1 MDARQTLNR
10 AAAAFLSV
18 TLCSC
23 STLPRSGPTHE
34 SILSQASVTSS
45 VPARRQGV
53 DYALVNLTKDVV
65 PLFEETVLTS
75 FAKGFGSRK
84 SYAPNLMLGVGD
96 TVQVSI
102 FEAQSGGLF
111 IPDDAGS
118 RPGNYV
124 NLPNQTVDA
133 GGMIRVP
140 YAGAV
145 KVAGRR
151 ASEVEVDIEKKLAN
165 RAIEPQVVVT
175 TVTSRANMVSILGD
189 VNEPAQLDLN
199 PAGERVLDLVAR
211 AGGIA
216 APGYETYV
224 SIERGNKRATV
235 LFQSL
240 VDDPK
245 ENIYIRPGDTVYV
258 NRERRTYL
266 AFGASGVNGR
276 IDFEDSNLTLGE
288 ALAKAGGLLDDRA
301 DPSQVF
307 LYREVDRDV
316 LANAGVDVSKIAG
329 DQVPTVF
336 HANMRDPAIFFAA
349 QKFRMQD
356 KDVIYVSNAGTV
368 ELAKFLSLVNGVSDT
383 TANVPANAV
392 TTRKSVNKLTN

>member
-10 AAAAFLSV
+10 AAVAFLTV
-18 TLCSC
+18 TLGSC
-23 STLPRSGPTHE
+23 SALPRSGPTHD
-34 SILSQASVTSS
+34 SILHQASATSS
-45 VPARRQGV
+45 VPAKRQGV
-53 DYALVNLTKDVV
+53 DYALVSLTKNVV
-65 PLFEETVLTS
+65 PLFDEIVLTS

-84 SYAPNLMLGVGD
+84 SYAPDLELGVGD
-96 TVQVSI
+96 TIQISI

-111 IPDDAGS
+111 VPDDAGS

-140 YAGAV
+140 YAGAIR
-145 KVAGRR
+145 VAGRR
-151 ASEVEVDIEKKLAN
+151 AAEVEVDIEKKLAN

-175 TVTSRANMVSILGD
+175 TVTSRSNMVSILGD
-189 VNEPAQLDLN
+189 VKEPAQLDLN

-224 SIERGNKRATV
+224 SIERGNRKATV
-235 LFQSL
+235 LFQAL

-245 ENIYIRPGDTVYV
+245 ENIFVRPGDTLYV

-266 AFGASGVNGR
+266 AFGASGLNGR

-288 ALAKAGGLLDDRA
+288 ALAKAGGLLDNRA
-301 DPSQVF
+301 DPAQVF
-307 LYREVDRDV
+307 LYREVDRDM
-316 LANAGVDVSKIAG
+316 LTKAGVDVSKIAG
-329 DQVPTVF
+329 DTVPTVF
-336 HANMRDPAIFFAA
+336 HANMRDPTIFFAA

-356 KDVIYVSNAGTV
+356 KDVIYVSNAGAA
-368 ELAKFLSLVNGVSDT
+368 ELGKFLSLINGVSST
-383 TANVPANAV
+383 TAAVPANAV
-392 TTRKSVNKLTN
+392 TTSKAITKLTN

>member
-23 STLPRSGPTHE
+23 SALPRSGPSHE
-34 SILSQASVTSS
+34 SILSQASVTAPT
-45 VPARRQGV
+45 PAKRQGV
-53 DYALVNLTKDVV
+53 DYVLVNLTKNVV
-65 PLFEETVLTS
+65 PLFEEVVLTS
-75 FAKGFGSRK
+75 FANGFGSRK
-84 SYAPNLMLGVGD
+84 SYAPDLALGVGD
-96 TVQVSI
+96 TLQVSI

-133 GGMIRVP
+133 SGMIRIP
-140 YAGAV
+140 YAGAIR
-145 KVAGRR
+145 VAGRR
-151 ASEVEVDIEKKLAN
+151 ASDVEMDIEKKLAN

-175 TVTSRANMVSILGD
+175 TVASRSNMVSILGD
-189 VNEPAQLDLN
+189 VNNPAQLELN

-211 AGGIA
+211 AGGIN

-224 SIERGNKRATV
+224 SVERGSKRATV

-245 ENIYIRPGDTVYV
+245 ENIYIRPGDTIYV

-266 AFGASGVNGR
+266 AFGASGLNGR

-288 ALAKAGGLLDDRA
+288 ALAKAGGLLDSRA
-301 DPSQVF
+301 DPAQVF
-307 LYREVDRDV
+307 LYREVDRDM
-316 LANAGVDVSKIAG
+316 LAKAGVDVSNFA
-329 DQVPTVF
+329 DDRVPTVF
-336 HANMRDPAIFFAA
+336 HANMKDPAIFFAA

-356 KDVIYVSNAGTV
+356 KDVIYVSNAGAV
-368 ELAKFLSLVNGVSDT
+368 ELSKFLNLINGVSST
-383 TANVPANAV
+383 AANVPANAM
-392 TTRKSVNKLTN
+392 TTKRSVRELTN

>member
-10 AAAAFLSV
+10 AAAAVLTV

-23 STLPRSGPTHE
+23 STLPRSGPSHQ
-34 SILSQASVTSS
+34 SILSQATVKVSA
-45 VPARRQGV
+45 PQKRQGV
-53 DYALVNLTKDVV
+53 DYALVSLTKDIV
-65 PLFEETVLTS
+65 PLFDEVVLTS

-84 SYAPNLMLGVGD
+84 SYAPDLSLGVGD
-96 TVQVSI
+96 TIQVSI

-133 GGMIRVP
+133 GGMIRIP
-140 YAGAV
+140 YAGAI

-151 ASEVEVDIEKKLAN
+151 AAEVEVDIEKKLAN

-175 TVTSRANMVSILGD
+175 TVTSRSNMVSILGD
-189 VNEPAQLDLN
+189 VNEPAQLELN
-199 PAGERVLDLVAR
+199 PSGERVLDLVAR
-211 AGGIA
+211 AGGIN

-224 SIERGNKRATV
+224 SIERGNRKATV

-240 VDDPK
+240 VDDPR
-245 ENIYIRPGDTVYV
+245 ENIYVRPGDTIYV

-266 AFGASGVNGR
+266 AFGASGLNGR

-288 ALAKAGGLLDDRA
+288 ALGKAGGLLDNRA
-301 DPSQVF
+301 DPAQVF
-307 LYREVDRDV
+307 LYREVDRDM
-316 LANAGVDVSKIAG
+316 LAKAGVDVSRLSG
-329 DQVPTVF
+329 DRVATVF

-356 KDVIYVSNAGTV
+356 KDVIYVSNAGTT
-368 ELAKFLSLVNGVSDT
+368 ELAKFLSLVNGVSNT
-383 TANVPANAV
+383 AANVPANAV
-392 TTRKSVNKLTN
+392 TTRKSVRQLTD

>member
-10 AAAAFLSV
+10 AAAALLTV

-23 STLPRSGPTHE
+23 STLPRSGPSHQ
-34 SILSQASVTSS
+34 SIVSQASAKAAQ
-45 VPARRQGV
+45 PEKKQGI
-53 DYALVNLTKDVV
+53 DYALVNITKEIV
-65 PLFEETVLTS
+65 PLFDEVVLTS

-84 SYAPNLMLGVGD
+84 SYAPDVPLGVGD

-118 RPGNYV
+118 RPGNFIT
-124 NLPNQTVDA
+124 LPNQAVDTS
-133 GGMIRVP
+133 GVIRIP

-145 KVAGRR
+145 KVAGRK
-151 ASEVEVDIEKKLAN
+151 AADVEVDIEKKLAN

-175 TVTSRANMVSILGD
+175 TVTSRSNMASILGD
-189 VNEPAQLDLN
+189 VNEPAQLELN
-199 PAGERVLDLVAR
+199 PSGERVLDLIAR
-211 AGGIA
+211 AGGIN

-224 SIERGNKRATV
+224 SIERGNKKATV

-245 ENIYIRPGDTVYV
+245 ENIYIRPGDTIYV

-266 AFGASGVNGR
+266 AFGASGLNGR

-288 ALAKAGGLLDDRA
+288 ALGKAGGLLDSRA
-301 DPSQVF
+301 DPAQVF

-316 LANAGVDVSKIAG
+316 LARAGVDVSKLHG
-329 DQVPTVF
+329 DMVPTVF
-336 HANMRDPAIFFAA
+336 HANMRDPAIFFAV
-349 QKFRMQD
+349 QKFRMRD
-356 KDVIYVSNAGTV
+356 KDVIYVSNADTV
-368 ELAKFLSLVNGVSDT
+368 ELVKFLSIINGVSDT
-383 TANVPANAV
+383 AANVPANAV
-392 TTRKSVNKLTN
+392 DTRKSVRALTD

>member
-1 MDARQTLNR
+1 
-10 AAAAFLSV
+10 
-18 TLCSC
+18 
-23 STLPRSGPTHE
+23 
-34 SILSQASVTSS
+34 
-45 VPARRQGV
+45 
-53 DYALVNLTKDVV
+53 
-65 PLFEETVLTS
+65 
-75 FAKGFGSRK
+75 
-84 SYAPNLMLGVGD
+84 
-96 TVQVSI
+96 
-102 FEAQSGGLF
+102 
-111 IPDDAGS
+111 
-118 RPGNYV
+118 V

-133 GGMIRVP
+133 GGMIRIP
-140 YAGAV
+140 YAGAI

-151 ASEVEVDIEKKLAN
+151 AADVEVDIEKKLAN

-175 TVTSRANMVSILGD
+175 TVASRSNMVSIHGD

-211 AGGIA
+211 AGGIN

-224 SIERGNKRATV
+224 SIERGTKKATV

-245 ENIYIRPGDTVYV
+245 ENIYIRPGDTIYV

-266 AFGASGVNGR
+266 AFGASGLNGR

-288 ALAKAGGLLDDRA
+288 ALAKAGGLLDNRA
-301 DPSQVF
+301 DPAHVF
-307 LYREVDRDV
+307 LYREVDRDM
-316 LANAGVDVSKIAG
+316 LANAGIDVSKFS
-329 DQVPTVF
+329 DDRVPTVF
-336 HANMRDPAIFFAA
+336 HANMRDPTIFFAA

-392 TTRKSVNKLTN
+392 TTKKSVRQLTN

>member
-10 AAAAFLSV
+10 AAAAVLTV

-34 SILSQASVTSS
+34 SILSQATAKSTA
-45 VPARRQGV
+45 PAKRQGV

-65 PLFEETVLTS
+65 PLFEEVVLTS

-84 SYAPNLMLGVGD
+84 SYAPNLALGVGD
-96 TVQVSI
+96 TIQVSI

-133 GGMIRVP
+133 GGMIRIP
-140 YAGAV
+140 YAGAI

-151 ASEVEVDIEKKLAN
+151 ASDVEMDIEKKLAN
-165 RAIEPQVVVT
+165 RAIEPQAVVT
-175 TVTSRANMVSILGD
+175 TVASRSNMVSILGD

-211 AGGIA
+211 AGGIN

-224 SIERGNKRATV
+224 SIERGNKKATV

-240 VDDPK
+240 VDDPQ
-245 ENIYIRPGDTVYV
+245 ENIYIRPGDTIYV

-266 AFGASGVNGR
+266 AFGASGLNGR

-288 ALAKAGGLLDDRA
+288 ALAKAGGLLDNRA

-307 LYREVDRDV
+307 LYREVDRDM
-316 LANAGVDVSKIAG
+316 LAHAGIDVSKLAG
-329 DQVPTVF
+329 DRIPTVF

-356 KDVIYVSNAGTV
+356 KDVIYVSNASTV

-392 TTRKSVNKLTN
+392 TTKRSVRQLTN